1 MVGHEPPLIAGR
13 GYFRAVPL
21 HVAPDLG
28 DTVESREESS
38 DERLWASTT
47 GPVTVSPATQGIPMT
62 VLELS
67 RWQFGITTV
76 YHFIFVPLTIGLSIL
91 VACMQTAWLVKK
103 DPVYL
108 RMTKFFGTLFLIN
121 FAVGVVT
128 GIVEEFQFGMNWSAY
143 SAFVG
148 NVFGAPLAMEA
159 LLAFFL
165 ESTFIGLWI
174 FGWNKLPPRLHLATI
189 WVAAIATNLSA
200 YFILAANSWMQHPV
214 GYRVDPGTHR
224 VVLTSIVALLTNSTL
239 LAAWPH
245 VIFAS
250 FVIAG
255 MVVIAA
261 SAWHL
266 ARDSQTDVF
275 RRAMRIGLAV
285 TLAAG
290 IATAVTGDIQARLMD
305 SQQPMKMAAA
315 EALYNTSDS
324 ASFSLFTIGS
334 LNGGQE
340 LWSIRVPYL
349 LSLIA
354 TLNPHGTVQGIN
366 NVERAYDKKYGPG
379 SYEPVIPVTY
389 WSFRLMIGFGSLAA
403 LLAFAGLW
411 LTRRR
416 RIPRARW
423 FYRAAIWGVALPYLA
438 TTMGWIFTEMGR
450 QPWTVFGLMTT
461 AQSVSPGVTV
471 SSVIISMTVFTLLYG
486 GLAAIAWWLIV
497 KHVKAGAPVQA
508 EHPDGAE
515 PLPVFSY

>member
-1 MVGHEPPLIAGR
+1 M
-13 GYFRAVPL
+13 
-21 HVAPDLG
+21 
-28 DTVESREESS
+28 S
-38 DERLWASTT
+38 
-47 GPVTVSPATQGIPMT
+47 

-76 YHFIFVPLTIGLSIL
+76 YHFIFVPLTLGLSIL

-108 RMTKFFGTLFLIN
+108 RMTKFFGKIFLIN

-128 GIVEEFQFGMNWSAY
+128 GIVQEFQFGMNWSAY
-143 SAFVG
+143 SRFVG

-189 WVAAIATNLSA
+189 WLAAIASNLSA

-214 GYRVDPGTHR
+214 GYRVNPVTHR
-224 VVLTSIVALLTNSTL
+224 VELTSIWALMTNSTV

-245 VIFAS
+245 VIFAG
-250 FVIAG
+250 FVTAG
-255 MVVIAA
+255 AVVIAA

-266 ARDSQTDVF
+266 ARNSQVDVF
-275 RRAMRIGLAV
+275 HRAMRIGLVV

-290 IATAVTGDIQARLMD
+290 IATAVTGDVQARVME
-305 SQQPMKMAAA
+305 SQQPIKMAAA
-315 EALYNTSDS
+315 EALYNTSGS

-334 LNGGQE
+334 LNGSQE
-340 LWSIRVPYL
+340 VWSVRVPYL

-366 NVERAYDKKYGPG
+366 NVERAYDSKYGPG
-379 SYEPVIPVTY
+379 SYKPIIPVTY

-403 LLAFAGLW
+403 LLALVGLW
-411 LTRRR
+411 LTRRG
-416 RIPRARW
+416 RIPRSRW
-423 FYRAAIWGVALPYLA
+423 FYRAAIWGAALPYLA
-438 TTMGWIFTEMGR
+438 STMGWIFTEMGR
-450 QPWTVFGLMTT
+450 QPWTVFGLLTT
-461 AQSVSPGVTV
+461 AQSDSPGVTA
-471 SSVIISMTVFTLLYG
+471 SSVIISMTVFTLLYA
-486 GLAAIAWWLIV
+486 GLAAIAGWLAIQ
-497 KHVKAGAPVQA
+497 HVKEGAPA
-508 EHPDGAE
+508 EAAGPGAEE
-515 PLPVFSY
+515 PLPVFTY